1 MTTKDDIIKYAL
13 HTPENT
19 NPSVLGGLL
28 SDLQEGKSIQSDWNQ
43 NDETA
48 VDYVKNRPFYKGK
61 GRKTLASYY
70 ALNVSTQYNDTYYVV
85 DLRSSLSDINDGDN
99 ITVEI
104 SYNYGQYTAYT
115 NVPITTY
122 YVGGGTYS
130 FDYLGD
136 QDGYPFKITSNKA
149 YFTQPG
155 TYHLNIYKEDVD
167 VIFTIPVE
175 YLPMEALSDSLTNHT
190 HSSLYYNGSLRVSL
204 YDTVLSP
211 VGSMDFGSQDKPW
224 NNIYVGSSISL
235 SRKANT
241 TIGTNST
248 AVGYDTEASGANS
261 HAEGSG
267 TTASGVHSH
276 AEGYDTTASG
286 RSSHAE
292 GANNEASGANSHT
305 EGEYTTASGQS
316 SHAEGYGTKAS
327 SNNQHVRGR
336 YNIEDSSNTYADI
349 IGNGTNKKRSNAAT
363 VDWSGNAWYAGT
375 IEGTALI
382 LPSSTANSTKKFKI
396 TVDDSGTLSATE
408 ITA

>member
-1 MTTKDDIIKYAL
+1 MATKDDIIKYVQ

-28 SDLQEGKSIQSDWNQ
+28 SDLQEGKSIQPDWNQ

-48 VDYVKNRPFYKGK
+48 ADYVKNRPFYKGK

-70 ALNVSTQYNDTYYVV
+70 GLNVSTQYNDTHYVV
-85 DLRSSLSDINDGDN
+85 NLPSSWSWSDINDGDN

-122 YVGGGTYS
+122 YIGGGTYS

-136 QDGYPFKITSNKA
+136 QEGYPFKITSDKA
-149 YFTQPG
+149 YFTQSG
-155 TYHLNIYKEDVD
+155 TYHLRIYKEDVD
-167 VIFTIPVE
+167 VFFTIPAE
-175 YLPMEALSDSLTNHT
+175 YLPMEALNRLIENHN
-190 HSSLYYNGSLRVSL
+190 HDSLYYNGKCCVSL
-204 YDTVLSP
+204 SDGVLRP
-211 VGSMDFGSQDKPW
+211 VGSMDFGSQNIPW
-224 NNIYVGSSISL
+224 NNIYVVNSISL
-235 SRKANT
+235 NRKANT
-241 TIGTNST
+241 TIGRNST
-248 AVGYDTEASGANS
+248 AFGSNTEASGTASHAEGYETTASDTASHAEGYKTTASGYYS
-261 HAEGSG
+261 HAEGS
-267 TTASGVHSH
+267 
-276 AEGYDTTASG
+276 
-286 RSSHAE
+286 
-292 GANNEASGANSHT
+292 NNEASGT
-305 EGEYTTASGQS
+305 D
-316 SHAEGYGTKAS
+316 SHAEGDHTVAS
-327 SNNQHVRGR
+327 GDSQHVQGQ

-396 TVDDSGTLSATE
+396 TVDDSGTISATE
-408 ITA
+408 VTA

>member
-1 MTTKDDIIKYAL
+1 MATKEDIIKYVQ

-28 SDLQEGKSIQSDWNQ
+28 SDLQEGKSIQPDWNQ

-48 VDYVKNRPFYKGK
+48 ADYVKNRPFYKGK
-61 GRKTLASYY
+61 GRRTLASYY

-104 SYNYGQYTAYT
+104 SYNYGESTSYT

-122 YVGGGTYS
+122 YAGGGAYY

-155 TYHLNIYKEDVD
+155 TYSLGIYKEDVD
-167 VIFTIPVE
+167 VFFTIPVE
-175 YLPMEALSDSLTNHT
+175 YLPMKALSNHN
-190 HSSLYYNGSLRVSL
+190 HDSLYYNGSLRVSL

-211 VGSMDFGSQDKPW
+211 VIPMDFGSQDKPW
-224 NNIYVGSSISL
+224 NNIYVQNSISL

-248 AVGYDTEASGANS
+248 AFGYNTEASGANS

-267 TTASGVHSH
+267 TTVSGLCSH
-276 AEGYDTTASG
+276 AEGNGTTVSG
-286 RSSHAE
+286 RYSHAE
-292 GANNEASGANSHT
+292 GN
-305 EGEYTTASGQS
+305 
-316 SHAEGYGTKAS
+316 GTKAS
-327 SNNQHVRGR
+327 SNNQHVQGQ

-349 IGNGTNKKRSNAAT
+349 IGNGTTKKRSNAAT

-396 TVDDSGTLSATE
+396 TVDDSGTISATE
-408 ITA
+408 VTA